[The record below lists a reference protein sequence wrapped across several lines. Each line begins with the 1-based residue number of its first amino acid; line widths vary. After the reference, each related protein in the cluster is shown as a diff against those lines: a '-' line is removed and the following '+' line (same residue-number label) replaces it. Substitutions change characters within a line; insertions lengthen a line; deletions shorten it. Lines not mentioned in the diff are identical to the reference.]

1 MTDFFMYLEDSA
13 LVANVLSFI
22 ALGMMGVLVR
32 AIIKAAGDVMVGNA
46 ALQEQMSIYERMNK
60 VEEIVYLNSVLYKNA
75 VVNSSLDATAKT
87 KALEDFAAIE
97 AAHQAYLEGLE
108 PVEETA
114 ADATETAAINPVNA
128 AITAGV
134 ATAVTAVVK
143 DIAEAAPTV
152 LDTIKDKIDL

>member
-1 MTDFFMYLEDSA
+1 MYLEDSA

-32 AIIKAAGDVMVGNA
+32 SIIKAAGDVMTGNA

-75 VVNSSLDATAKT
+75 VINSSLDATAKT
-87 KALEDFAAIE
+87 KALEDFAAIDTV
-97 AAHQAYLEGLE
+97 HQAYLEGLE
-108 PVEETA
+108 PVDETDEELTTTA
-114 ADATETAAINPVNA
+114 NPMSA

-134 ATAVTAVVK
+134 ATAVAAVVK
-143 DIAEAAPTV
+143 DVAEAAPTV